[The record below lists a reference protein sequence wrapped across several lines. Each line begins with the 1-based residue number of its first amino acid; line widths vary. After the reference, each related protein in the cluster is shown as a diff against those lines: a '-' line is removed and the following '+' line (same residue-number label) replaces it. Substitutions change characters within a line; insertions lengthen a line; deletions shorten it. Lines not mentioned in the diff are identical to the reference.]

1 MGSLEPT
8 APVKDL
14 PAGEGW
20 QPVLLLLLL
29 LPLRA
34 PPRVQPVSNT
44 ASGCAITFVMESSAE
59 FATSID
65 MGSSAVCPEP
75 AARLARLETK
85 QMDSAIALLLPGC
98 ALARSGERA

>member
-29 LPLRA
+29 L
-34 PPRVQPVSNT
+34 
-44 ASGCAITFVMESSAE
+44 
-59 FATSID
+59 
-65 MGSSAVCPEP
+65 
-75 AARLARLETK
+75 
-85 QMDSAIALLLPGC
+85 LLLR
-98 ALARSGERA
+98 LLLLLLQQQ